1 MKKWQDTIFFLL
13 EFNIFLINFFSKINL
28 SKKNNYYLF
37 NKLIFR
43 FQMISKKI
51 RKDSFIYTFKYI
63 SK

>member
-1 MKKWQDTIFFLL
+1 MKKWQHTIFFLL